1 MTGEQRQALDDAIE
15 RVALR
20 SVFQAYKKQHKETT
34 KVYAQYNTRLPVGMW
49 PLQKAPGARARPKPK
64 KDISKS
70 QNASYNT
77 VVHRLELQALAQED
91 QNQLRVELSAA
102 KTSEQEAAHSLAQQ
116 VAKRK
121 RHHQQGHHRHNQ
133 IEDIVMN
140 DCIA

>member
-15 RVALR
+15 RVPLG
-20 SVFQAYKKQHKETT
+20 SVFEAYKKQHKETT

-64 KDISKS
+64 ENTSKS

-102 KTSEQEAAHSLAQQ
+102 KTSEQEAAHSLAQR
-116 VAKRK
+116 VAKR
-121 RHHQQGHHRHNQ
+121 RRQHQQGHHRHNQ
-133 IEDIVMN
+133 IDHIVIN
-140 DCIA
+140 CIA

>member
-1 MTGEQRQALDDAIE
+1 MTGKQRQALDEAIE
-15 RVALR
+15 RVPVW
-20 SVFQAYKKQHKETT
+20 SVLKDYKKQHKETT
-34 KVYAQYNTRLPVGMW
+34 KVYAQFNTRLPVGMW

-64 KDISKS
+64 ENTAKT

-121 RHHQQGHHRHNQ
+121 HHQKQGHHRHNQ
-133 IEDIVMN
+133 INHIVMN
-140 DCIA
+140 DCTA